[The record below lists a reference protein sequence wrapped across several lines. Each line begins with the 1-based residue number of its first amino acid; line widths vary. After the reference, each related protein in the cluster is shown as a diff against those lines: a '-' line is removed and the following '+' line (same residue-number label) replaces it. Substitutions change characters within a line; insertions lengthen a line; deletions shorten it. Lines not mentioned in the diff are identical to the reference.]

1 MSALPRFAAQLAAY
15 GAFVAVIGYFSA
27 SPTYTHVDPGLGLI
41 RLSFSHAGARSE
53 ECRRYTPEEL
63 AQLAPNMRRPMDC
76 ARERVAL
83 YVEFEIDDAVVYRA
97 QLPPAGL
104 ARDGASTAYQRIAVT
119 PGRHRIAAR
128 LRDSRRESGFD
139 WEFEEVV
146 DVAPRQSFVVDFEA
160 QTGGFKLL

>member
-27 SPTYTHVDPGLGLI
+27 SPTYTHVDPELGLI

-83 YVEFEIDDAVVYRA
+83 YVEFEIDRLPTHRRDARSSPDCRA
-97 QLPPAGL
+97 
-104 ARDGASTAYQRIAVT
+104 
-119 PGRHRIAAR
+119 AAR
-128 LRDSRRESGFD
+128 QPSRERLRLGVRGGRRRCAAAELRG
-139 WEFEEVV
+139 
-146 DVAPRQSFVVDFEA
+146 
-160 QTGGFKLL
+160 